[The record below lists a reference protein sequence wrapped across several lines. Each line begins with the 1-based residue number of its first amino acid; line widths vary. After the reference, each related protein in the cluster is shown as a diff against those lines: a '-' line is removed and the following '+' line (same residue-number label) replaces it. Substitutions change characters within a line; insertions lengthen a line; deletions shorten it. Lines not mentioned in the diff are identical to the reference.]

1 MTELDELVML
11 LSSWRVFVKVWIA
24 YKVVKLADT

>member
-11 LSSWRVFVKVWIA
+11 LSSWRVFVNVWIA